1 MEPQVLFN
9 AAVALISL
17 LGGAMMKSIYD
28 AIQELRHSDG
38 EIHER
43 INILP
48 STYMRRDD
56 YMAFG
61 SRIEATLVRI
71 ESKLDNK
78 ADK

>member
-1 MEPQVLFN
+1 MDPQTIFN
-9 AAVALISL
+9 AAVAIGCV
-17 LGGAMMKSIYD
+17 LGGAMLKSIYD

-43 INILP
+43 INTLP
-48 STYMRRDD
+48 NLYMRRDD
-56 YMAFG
+56 FVAFG

-71 ESKLDNK
+71 ESKLDGK